1 MLFRSPPPGHGDDGE
16 DGDRDDDGRSSTPWM
31 IVAALLAVVLVAG
44 AVVWLASRNS
54 GENPTAVPTTT
65 SQSTVTSTTR
75 STPTPT
81 TPTTTRPPSAAERCT
96 PGFVEDAIGR
106 GTVVRECDPQFLLIT
121 RAGGDIE
128 LYTWRDDSWT
138 FLAAPTSDVCREQL
152 EELGVPDRFRR
163 VFQPCGVTTSPT
175 TTSPTSPT
183 TRPTTG
189 TSETTTTT
197 EETTTGNG
205 TQDGAGG
212 NATPDAEGTGGA

>member
-1 MLFRSPPPGHGDDGE
+1 
-16 DGDRDDDGRSSTPWM
+16 M

-44 AVVWLASRNS
+44 AVVWLTSRNS

-65 SQSTVTSTTR
+65 AQSTVTSTTR

-81 TPTTTRPPSAAERCT
+81 TPTTTGPPSAAERCT
-96 PGFVEDAIGR
+96 PGFVEDSIGR
-106 GTVVRECDPQFLLIT
+106 GTVVRECDPQFLLVT

-175 TTSPTSPT
+175 TTSPTTSRTTSPTSPT
-183 TRPTTG
+183 TSPTTG
-189 TSETTTTT
+189 TSESPTT

-205 TQDGAGG
+205 TQDGDGG
-212 NATPDAEGTGGA
+212 DATRGTEDVGGL